1 MKEAGGASS
10 QNFEET
16 LTVLDLSQY
25 SFAEIGSSACTPIAC
40 SAAVALL
47 HRLENDIDIDDASFL
62 NEAIIIGVASYSNIQ
77 HLRVGDH
84 MSVEEYSAL
93 SQDMQQKVVKVGESF
108 QGLLTELSPF
118 RNLIRRAQEQA
129 ATFSSSTTN
138 YVGIIITKPPETVCI
153 TVPSLSNDKGSAKIY
168 SFFDS
173 HSRPEYGLTGS
184 YLVTSSSIESVLH
197 RLSSIFPQVDLEG
210 CFNDT
215 YMQMLYT
222 TYEATVFQIAAEA
235 LNLASLP

>member
-1 MKEAGGASS
+1 MKQADGAPSHD
-10 QNFEET
+10 FEET

-47 HRLENDIDIDDASFL
+47 HRLENDIDIDDPSFL
-62 NEAIIIGVASYSNIQ
+62 HEAIISGVASYSKIQ
-77 HLRVGDH
+77 HSRVGDH

-93 SQDMQQKVVKVGESF
+93 SLYMQQKVAKVGESF
-108 QGLLTELSPF
+108 QGLLTEVDPF
-118 RNLIRRAQEQA
+118 RNLIRKAQEKV
-129 ATFSSSTTN
+129 ATCSSRTTN

-153 TVPSLSNDKGSAKIY
+153 IVPSLGNDRGTGRAY
-168 SFFDS
+168 CFFDS

-197 RLSSIFPQVDLEG
+197 RLRSIFPQVDLEEG
-210 CFNDT
+210 SNDT

-222 TYEATVFQIAAEA
+222 TYEATVLQIATET
-235 LNLASLP
+235 LTSTPLP